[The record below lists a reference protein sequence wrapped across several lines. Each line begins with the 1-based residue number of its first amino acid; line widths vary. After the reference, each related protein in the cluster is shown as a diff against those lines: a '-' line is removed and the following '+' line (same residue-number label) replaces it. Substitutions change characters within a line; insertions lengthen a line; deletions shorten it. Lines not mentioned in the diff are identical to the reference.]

1 MRRGVVL
8 WSFIFYR
15 GRGGRFVAA
24 WLAFFL
30 RGALESGGAVFW
42 GAVAA
47 VYGKRLRGGVWRC
60 DAVFLFCWGRL
71 WGVIFWLV
79 TDMCG
84 KVVEAISRAVVDC
97 VGKKERGPRKEGAF

>member
-1 MRRGVVL
+1 MVGESERTLLLYLLRAGFAERGVELCSGVL
-8 WSFIFYR
+8 SFIE

-47 VYGKRLRGGVWRC
+47 VYGERLRGGVWRC

-71 WGVIFWLV
+71 RGVVLGWWLI
-79 TDMCG
+79 C
-84 KVVEAISRAVVDC
+84 VERW
-97 VGKKERGPRKEGAF
+97 